1 MDEFFDQFS
10 DNLYGKKVD
19 VREITFNFIT
29 KTVCKTL
36 FGVERKF
43 TEENIDSMRHN
54 TEKYE
59 IFIFDDFKI
68 K

>member
-10 DNLYGKKVD
+10 NNLHGKKID
-19 VREITFNFIT
+19 AREITFNFIT
-29 KTVCKTL
+29 KTVCITL
-36 FGVERKF
+36 FGIERKF
-43 TEENIDSMRHN
+43 TDEDIESMRQN

-59 IFIFDDFKI
+59 YSLKWINK